1 MVKFYD
7 SRQSQILKDHR
18 TIFPPSPKSPITKMI
33 DVVVLLLVLFLLL
46 VMMFLLLLS
55 LLLWS
60 LLLIVFLLLM
70 SIIVSNHGSKY

>member
-46 VMMFLLLLS
+46 VMMFLLLL
-55 LLLWS
+55 